1 METVKDEENIKEKPD
16 LGDKKDSAKKEND
29 NKLATDETELDQL
42 RKTVDELKKENDQLQ
57 DQFLR
62 SQAEIANMNNRFKK
76 ERSQLLMYSGQ
87 ELAQAILPGV
97 DNLKRALDTETDGSA
112 SEQLKKGI
120 EMVLKQLNEAL
131 KNNQITEISESGVDF
146 DPTIHQ
152 AVSVVEAQ
160 NDEEKNT
167 VKQILQSGYKLKD
180 RVIRPAM
187 VVVTK

>member
-1 METVKDEENIKEKPD
+1 MKDKENLKKDPNEKEKM
-16 LGDKKDSAKKEND
+16 DSVKEEKN
-29 NKLATDETELDQL
+29 NKQTEQSPDETEIDQL
-42 RKTVDELKKENDQLQ
+42 KKTIDELKEKNDQLQ

-62 SQAEIANMNNRFKK
+62 SQAEIANMNNHFKK

-120 EMVLKQLNEAL
+120 EMVLNQLNEAL
-131 KNNQITEISESGVDF
+131 KNNQITEIADSGVAY

-160 NDEEKNT
+160 KDEEKNI